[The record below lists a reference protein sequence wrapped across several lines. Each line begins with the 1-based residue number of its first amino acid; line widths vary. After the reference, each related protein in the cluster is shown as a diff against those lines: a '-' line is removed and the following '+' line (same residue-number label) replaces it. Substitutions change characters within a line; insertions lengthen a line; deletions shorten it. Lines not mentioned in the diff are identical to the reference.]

1 MVGDRPSTDGL
12 FAQTVGCNFAQVLTG
27 ISSLND
33 VNDDESNF
41 ANGKTHV
48 FADLAS
54 FAKMIVGS

>member
-1 MVGDRPSTDGL
+1 L
-12 FAQTVGCNFAQVLTG
+12 FAQTVGCSFAQVLTG

>member
-1 MVGDRPSTDGL
+1 
-12 FAQTVGCNFAQVLTG
+12 
-27 ISSLND
+27 